1 MPARILRF
9 HFDFISPYSY
19 LAWCRVGAFARD
31 HDLRVEPRPTLFAAL
46 LNHLDHK
53 GPGEIPEKR
62 AYMFK
67 DCQRMAAQLGV
78 PFVPVFSH
86 PFNPL
91 PSLRATLLDM
101 DDDTRQRLVTSLF
114 NATWAES
121 RDVGSAEVVAAICA
135 DAGVPDALAR
145 IQEPE
150 VKKGLLDASHEA
162 IQLGVFGVPT
172 MIVDGELFWG
182 NDSFPHLARYLAGKD
197 TVRPAELERW
207 SAVRPSARRK

>member
-197 TVRPAELERW
+197 TVRPEELERW